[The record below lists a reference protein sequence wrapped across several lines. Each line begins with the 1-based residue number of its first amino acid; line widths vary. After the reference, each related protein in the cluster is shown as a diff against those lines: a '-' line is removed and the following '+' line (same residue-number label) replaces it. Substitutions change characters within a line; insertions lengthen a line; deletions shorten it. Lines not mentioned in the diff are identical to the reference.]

1 MRYDNPRRMT
11 KMTASPPA
19 PTEIEVR
26 YWTAKAKAAFENRKK
41 WSELFTRE
49 SIEEICKAA
58 YNKSHNKHNNVGTA
72 NQTE

>member
-1 MRYDNPRRMT
+1 MRYENPRRMT

-26 YWTAKAKAAFENRKK
+26 FWTAKARAAFENRKK

-49 SIEEICKAA
+49 SIEEIC
-58 YNKSHNKHNNVGTA
+58 
-72 NQTE
+72 